1 MQTGSTLVGLIASS
15 LLTFGA
21 MVPIQRNAMGS
32 GRGRA
37 EPERMVEDRRYELEI
52 LIRRLD
58 LAGMVSCQSKQQN
71 PNYG

>member
-1 MQTGSTLVGLIASS
+1 VGLIASS

-37 EPERMVEDRRYELEI
+37 EPERMVEDRRYE
-52 LIRRLD
+52 
-58 LAGMVSCQSKQQN
+58 
-71 PNYG
+71 YGDSNSPSRFGRYGKLPV